1 MTCSVL
7 VTRASVASATSTAA
21 GNLPQQQSMPPGQLL
36 INGRWRDLQ
45 GGATMSTTDPMKR
58 RARLLLLPIFIA
70 SVVGLTA
77 CTAPGTSINPTPLS
91 GATVISNTPT
101 SAPRA
106 ATLQVAGQTVAY
118 LKQGS
123 GPAVVIVH
131 GIGGRKEDWQATM
144 ATLAGKRTVYAV
156 DMIGFG
162 GSSKTGADITIR
174 SQVEAVRALLDAEGV
189 AKASLIGNS
198 VGGWVTATF
207 ASVYPARTD
216 KLVLVD
222 AAGFKAMFE
231 GPSPVNFYP
240 DTVADMR
247 KLLSY
252 VLVSP
257 ATQTQE
263 FAERALAGLNASG
276 DKLAAEAVFKGM
288 FASPRLE
295 EVMPGISAPTLV
307 LWGAQDKLF
316 PPAIADL
323 VTGNIR
329 GAKKLLIDN
338 AGHFPQLDN
347 PAAFHKAVTDFLL

>member
-1 MTCSVL
+1 MTLS
-7 VTRASVASATSTAA
+7 
-21 GNLPQQQSMPPGQLL
+21 
-36 INGRWRDLQ
+36 
-45 GGATMSTTDPMKR
+45 
-58 RARLLLLPIFIA
+58 
-70 SVVGLTA
+70 
-77 CTAPGTSINPTPLS
+77 TPL
-91 GATVISNTPT
+91 

-131 GIGGRKEDWQATM
+131 GIGGHKEDWQTTM
-144 ATLAGKRTVYAV
+144 ATLAAKRTVYAV
-156 DMIGFG
+156 DMVGFG
-162 GSSKTGADITIR
+162 ASSKTSADITIR
-174 SQVEAVRALLDAEGV
+174 TQVEAVRALLDAEGV

-207 ASVYPARTD
+207 ASLYPARTD

-240 DTVADMR
+240 DTVGDMR

-276 DKLAAEAVFKGM
+276 DKIAAEAVFKGM

-295 EVMPGISAPTLV
+295 EVMPGIGAPTLV
-307 LWGAQDKLF
+307 LWGAKDKLF
-316 PPAIADL
+316 PPTLADL
-323 VTGNIR
+323 VSGNIR
-329 GAKKLLIDN
+329 GAKRLLIDN

-347 PAAFHKAVTDFLL
+347 PAAFHKAVMAFLL